1 MSPGEYPEEDEE
13 IPEVNPANP
22 EPAADTV
29 APRGSTLRPLDYQQ
43 QYDSSGYPENL
54 ESRALS
60 RQSIRAQNDVLATVG
75 VCVGVNA
82 EGQPI
87 QSQLDGLKKPVLDK
101 SKIDAVVKENEIGL
115 LVSSADNT
123 LVSLASLYAVGFRHR
138 LQVGRTLFRLLTSC
152 LLEF

>member
-1 MSPGEYPEEDEE
+1 M
-13 IPEVNPANP
+13 NPANP

-60 RQSIRAQNDVLATVG
+60 RQSRRAQNDVLATVG

-101 SKIDAVVKENEIGL
+101 SKIDAVVRENEIGL